1 MVLIIYFKP
10 AYSQISTQQQDQINQ
25 NNKYILNYKSNGQ
38 YKDATVYLNRNASI
52 YLKAGEYQKAI
63 DCYVESG
70 QLNEKIGND
79 ADNKKIFNNIA
90 MIYSEMGQLKNSQK
104 YFEKSLMISR
114 RSNNKEEIAVSL
126 MDISSIMI
134 FNKEYNQ
141 AIKYLEEA
149 LKISNDLDNLN
160 SLITCYN
167 LLAQCNRDMGNK
179 KKADEY
185 YAQYQALDKIRREGK
200 TSVANKSK
208 EFINAGT
215 EDLTKEIKPKTKN
228 EKLDTTNNADKKEI
242 LVLNFYNKKS
252 SDSLLHQLKQ
262 SRDKAADLEM
272 EKVLK
277 DKELKEV
284 LDNQLKL
291 QQEKQHKINV
301 ITYFSIGLTGLLILL
316 LGYTA
321 YLLRKKNAE
330 TKALKQ
336 KLTELEKLVRP

>member
-1 MVLIIYFKP
+1 
-10 AYSQISTQQQDQINQ
+10 
-25 NNKYILNYKSNGQ
+25 
-38 YKDATVYLNRNASI
+38 
-52 YLKAGEYQKAI
+52 
-63 DCYVESG
+63 
-70 QLNEKIGND
+70 
-79 ADNKKIFNNIA
+79 
-90 MIYSEMGQLKNSQK
+90 
-104 YFEKSLMISR
+104 MISR

-167 LLAQCNRDMGNK
+167 LLAQCYRDMGNK

-185 YAQYQALDKIRREGK
+185 YAQYQALEKIRRDGK
-200 TSVANKSK
+200 TSIANKSK

-228 EKLDTTNNADKKEI
+228 EMFDTSNKDYKKEI
-242 LVLNFYNKKS
+242 MVSYIYDKKS
-252 SDSLLHQLKQ
+252 SDSLLYQLKQ
-262 SRDKAADLEM
+262 SRDKAAGLEM
-272 EKVLK
+272 EKLLK

-284 LDNQLKL
+284 LDSQLKL
-291 QQEKQHKINV
+291 QQEKQYKMNV
-301 ITYFSIGLTGLLILL
+301 FIYSLASLSGLLVFL

-321 YLLRKKNAE
+321 YLLRKKSTE

-336 KLTELEKLVRP
+336 KLADLEKLVSP